1 MDFNLPRYTE
11 YFEGTCNIESLF
23 NLAPNE
29 ACRIDANGN
38 KILDEDYDTLRD
50 EWITKWKDEY
60 NRDDS
65 DCKQKLINKLI
76 EEIRN
81 TDEISE
87 GMDAEK
93 RNKNTLINN
102 KHAIISR
109 LNNSMEDIEGNFLLG
124 EQRLL
129 ESQGLNYINNA
140 KFYIFIA
147 LIIIL
152 LMIQLMLIL
161 L

>member
-11 YFEGTCNIESLF
+11 YFQAECNIDSLI
-23 NLAPNE
+23 NPAPNE
-29 ACRIDANGN
+29 ACRIDANGD
-38 KILDEDYDTLRD
+38 KILDDDYDTLRD
-50 EWITKWKDEY
+50 EWITKWKTAY
-60 NRDDS
+60 NSAES
-65 DCKQKLINKLI
+65 DCKPKLIDKLI
-76 EEIRN
+76 EEIRK
-81 TDEISE
+81 TDEIRE
-87 GMDAEK
+87 GMAAEK

-102 KHAIISR
+102 KYAIISR